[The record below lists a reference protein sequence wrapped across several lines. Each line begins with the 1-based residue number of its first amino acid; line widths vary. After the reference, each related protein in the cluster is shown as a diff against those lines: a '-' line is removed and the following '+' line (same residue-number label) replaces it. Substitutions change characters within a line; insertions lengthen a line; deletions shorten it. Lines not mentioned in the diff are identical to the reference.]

1 MQPTIQSD
9 PPGAGNM
16 TILVADDDAHLR
28 TAIRMRLSSWGYRVI
43 ESADGLGAIA
53 KANGIRVDAIL
64 LDHEMPLGKGMAI
77 VECLRRDTDAPII
90 FVSGHPCAEFRETLL
105 RVPAT
110 YYLPKPLDHARL
122 RELLVSLQPEM
133 SCP

>member
-1 MQPTIQSD
+1 MQPTFPSAPQGGS
-9 PPGAGNM
+9 GM
-16 TILVADDDAHLR
+16 TVLIADDDAHLR
-28 TAIRMRLSSWGYRVI
+28 TAIRTRLNSWGYRVI

-53 KANGIRVDAIL
+53 KANGLRVDAIL

-90 FVSGHPCAEFRETLL
+90 FVSGYPSAEFRETLL

-122 RELLVSLQPEM
+122 RELLGSLQPEVA
-133 SCP
+133 CP